1 MTDRL
6 VDLILKNIDKD
17 NLLQVQY
24 ERLLVEYTRYLFG
37 VTDSVFDD
45 GYRSLLR
52 YADLLSISELEVH
65 NNLAQQIIILLGQL
79 FPNEEE
85 VAIFKESVYQN
96 VSNFASLE
104 FVKAKNDIIVQYDF
118 LRDVG
123 NYTHQIVNR
132 IPDSDKAFFDTQRF
146 ALEDISA
153 SQYYSFSA
161 PTSMG
166 KTFVIINFIK
176 NKLKENVIESFAI
189 VVPTRALLSEIAN
202 KLINELKDYLGANCH
217 KVITTMT
224 DVQRDEKFIAVLTPE
239 RLYHSLL
246 KQPEIDFKYLFIDEA
261 HKISDKDK
269 RSIIYYKILDM
280 LKERPSVH
288 IYFSSPVIPNPDI
301 YLELT
306 NFYNQD
312 GNKVS
317 GRSFRFSPVIQN
329 KIYLDL
335 NQKTA
340 HIVNALS
347 DQLVPCGDL
356 CNDISD
362 KLGAVIR
369 LGGKCNLIYVSS
381 ANKAVTYATELCQ
394 RIGTCT
400 NKIEPELNAIAKQ
413 IEQKIHKEYYLA
425 RMIRYGIAY
434 HIGALPAEIRLKIES
449 LLRKGL
455 IKYCF
460 CTSTLLEG
468 VNVPA
473 DNLFVFDNKKG
484 PSAMSTIDAFNLIGR
499 AGRVTLN
506 EMGNVYILIDDK
518 QKQKYFDEVLLKPL
532 PNQELLPQKAL
543 EKKHKK
549 AIVSTLLQGKTNLIE
564 AGEKYS
570 DRGFTETS
578 YEYATKCLNMLV
590 HDICVKNDSYI
601 VRDFRKDDALTP
613 QNIIDVRRI
622 FGEIVSED
630 DDINISALQ
639 KYSLYQA
646 VSNTEISYPDNF
658 DYHICLSFLKKLS
671 QIFNWPIYEKG
682 TLGKGDRLNYYTVIL
697 LQWMEGHGLHE
708 IIRGAISHYQEQGGK
723 LVSYDP
729 TYHLE
734 KYNGSAK
741 HKNQVI
747 NEAMKDIEQIIN
759 YKFSMYFLRFSEA
772 IIKIRG
778 EKALINDWYEYVEYG
793 TCNEQVIGLQKYGFL
808 REQALLLTKNPY
820 SAFITY
826 LDGQLKISSKIFEV
840 SDEDLLETLGTVCIN
855 YPEIFC

>member
-1 MTDRL
+1 MNYPAYISPSIACCPLECLEEHVHRL
-6 VDLILKNIDKD
+6 EQLGIEMLHVDIMDGNFVANYCLGTEFIPLLHRITKLPLDIHLMIQRPDQKLSFIPFESGDYVTIHAESTPHIQKTLAEIRRRGAKAGLALNPATPLDYCRWMLPDID
-17 NLLQVQY
+17 L
-24 ERLLVEYTRYLFG
+24 LLVMTINPGFAGQKLVPQTLDKIRCAKELLERAGSTVLIE
-37 VTDSVFDD
+37 TD
-45 GYRSLLR
+45 G
-52 YADLLSISELEVH
+52 
-65 NNLAQQIIILLGQL
+65 
-79 FPNEEE
+79 
-85 VAIFKESVYQN
+85 N
-96 VSNFASLE
+96 VSFI
-104 FVKAKNDIIVQYDF
+104 KNDIIVQHDF

-123 NYTHQIVNR
+123 NYTHQIINR
-132 IPDSDKAFFDTQRF
+132 IPDSDKIFFDTQRF
-146 ALEDISA
+146 ALKDISA

-176 NKLKENVIESFAI
+176 NKLKENVSENFVI

-224 DVQRDEKFIAVLTPE
+224 AVQQDEKFIAVLTPE

-246 KQPEIDFKYLFIDEA
+246 KQPEIEFKYLFIDEA

-280 LKERPSVH
+280 LKERPFVH

-340 HIVNALS
+340 YVVNALS
-347 DQLVPCGDL
+347 NQLVPCGNLLDGV
-356 CNDISD
+356 SD
-362 KLGAVIR
+362 KLGAVTR

-381 ANKAVTYATELCQ
+381 ANKAVIYAMELCQ

-425 RMIRYGIAY
+425 RMIRHGIAY
-434 HIGALPAEIRLKIES
+434 HIGALPAEIRAKIES

-518 QKQKYFDEVLLKPL
+518 RKQKYFDEVLLKPL

-590 HDICVKNDSYI
+590 HDICSTTAAD
-601 VRDFRKDDALTP
+601 
-613 QNIIDVRRI
+613 
-622 FGEIVSED
+622 
-630 DDINISALQ
+630 
-639 KYSLYQA
+639 LY
-646 VSNTEISYPDNF
+646 YG
-658 DYHICLSFLKKLS
+658 LS
-671 QIFNWPIYEKG
+671 
-682 TLGKGDRLNYYTVIL
+682 
-697 LQWMEGHGLHE
+697 
-708 IIRGAISHYQEQGGK
+708 
-723 LVSYDP
+723 
-729 TYHLE
+729 
-734 KYNGSAK
+734 
-741 HKNQVI
+741 
-747 NEAMKDIEQIIN
+747 
-759 YKFSMYFLRFSEA
+759 
-772 IIKIRG
+772 
-778 EKALINDWYEYVEYG
+778 
-793 TCNEQVIGLQKYGFL
+793 
-808 REQALLLTKNPY
+808 
-820 SAFITY
+820 
-826 LDGQLKISSKIFEV
+826 
-840 SDEDLLETLGTVCIN
+840 
-855 YPEIFC
+855 